1 MGDKSVTYIQDGQL
15 IETVS
20 DQTHQAMTNY
30 WMSPE
35 EIIKREEEM
44 EFLNQLKKEMLPGMI
59 KSKWALEY
67 KLKMD
72 KAIEDAL
79 QVKQKDVEK
88 VKTKG
93 RFQIKANTNA
103 GNWMKDREWQY
114 KANPMI
120 KEVEDKRES
129 FDIDL
134 LIKRKKQKEVQYMA
148 LSQ

>member
-1 MGDKSVTYIQDGQL
+1 MGDKSVTYIKDGQH
-15 IETVS
+15 IENLS
-20 DQTHQAMTNY
+20 DAMTNNH

-79 QVKQKDVEK
+79 EVKQKDVEK

-93 RFQIKANTNA
+93 RFQIRANTNG
-103 GNWMKDREWQY
+103 GNWMKDRDWQY

-129 FDIDL
+129 FDIEL
-134 LIKRKKQKEVQYMA
+134 LIKRKKQKEIQYMA